1 MPESPAAAPLAGFRS
16 ARASVLAAYLSLAVG
31 IALGGIGV
39 TLLVQLLPPDWR
51 WIGPVV
57 IGLLVAAMV
66 VEPITSHWFTRYTVT
81 ADAVIEESGWIDRK
95 VKTLRWSRVQAVD
108 RSTEWQLRLFGLA
121 NLRIAQSG
129 QDAAQIEIRGI
140 RSATIEQVLER
151 ARLGGATAAVAAIDE
166 PSTATGIER
175 PDDDAEPRSS
185 DDAEPAAT
193 SERLLYRA
201 TTWDLAVMS
210 VMFGAAVLTVPALAF
225 GAWEAAEQFGLQA
238 WLTGVI
244 GGLEPVSAAILAGLA
259 AVVLGALGTIL
270 RYHGFSV
277 LRAGAELRIRHGL
290 LISHERSFREDSIQG
305 VVVQRNLLEQ
315 CSGRA
320 RLWLL
325 TLDANE
331 QLGKNLVLPSLP
343 VRVVERIAR
352 ESFPGRVPLTGTLLA
367 RRPPLLTTLVT
378 TALAVAIVGSTYAAL
393 TWGLAWPI
401 LLAGASALVALATV
415 SAICRV
421 LLARLAT
428 DPHSELLL
436 LRRTYLTESLRCV
449 DIAAVRRVSARRL
462 PAWLSPRGRRLLPS
476 AAIYAGKAVT
486 LRALHADAA
495 AVERIRAVS
504 VAHAPLVAARTLA
517 QHRA

>member
-1 MPESPAAAPLAGFRS
+1 MEGFRS
-16 ARASVLAAYLSLAVG
+16 ARASILAAYLSLAVG
-31 IALGGIGV
+31 IALGGLGV

-51 WIGPVV
+51 WIGPV
-57 IGLLVAAMV
+57 IIALLVVAMIA
-66 VEPITSHWFTRYTVT
+66 EPVTSHWFTRYTVT
-81 ADAVIEESGWIDRK
+81 ADAVIEESGWLDRK

-140 RSATIEQVLER
+140 RAATIAQVLER
-151 ARLGGATAAVAAIDE
+151 ARLGGATAAVVAIDSVAIDSVAPALAEHPSGDSE
-166 PSTATGIER
+166 PLASG
-175 PDDDAEPRSS
+175 DAELPS
-185 DDAEPAAT
+185 PT
-193 SERLLYRA
+193 ERLLYRA
-201 TTWDLAVMS
+201 STWDLAVMS

-225 GAWEAAEQFGLQA
+225 GAWEAAEQFGLQG
-238 WLTGVI
+238 WLSGVV

-259 AVVLGALGTIL
+259 AIVLGALGTVL

-277 LRAGAELRIRHGL
+277 RRDGAELRIRHGL
-290 LISHERSFREDSIQG
+290 LITHERSFREDSIQG

-352 ESFPGRVPLTGTLLA
+352 ESFPGRVPAGGTLLA

-378 TALAVAIVGSTYAAL
+378 TIFAIAIVGSTYAAL
-393 TWGLAWPI
+393 TWGLSWPI
-401 LLAGASALVALATV
+401 LLAGAAALVALATF
-415 SAICRV
+415 SAVCRV

-449 DIAAVRRVSARRL
+449 DLAAVRRVTARRL
-462 PAWLSPRGRRLLPS
+462 PRWVSPRGRRLLPS